1 MIISVKVHP
10 GSSKEKIVKKDK
22 NNYEVWTCQPATK
35 NLANKRLI
43 ELLSKYFN
51 IPESSISINKGM
63 KSKNKSV
70 IIHKYL

>member
-10 GSSKEKIVKKDK
+10 GSSKEKVVKKDK
-22 NNYEVWTCQPATK
+22 NNYEVWTYQPAIK
-35 NLANKRLI
+35 NRTNKRLI
-43 ELLSKYFN
+43 ELLSKYFD
-51 IPESSISINKGM
+51 IPELSISINKGM